1 MRVDEELIGRAE
13 ERVALGAVLAAVQRG
28 AGGVV
33 LLGGEAGVGKSHLLD
48 ACLADCGLLVLRG
61 PAQENATPPYG
72 PIAAA
77 LRSYQRMQP
86 GALGE
91 SLIEYGP
98 LAPYLAL
105 LLPELGPALPAANA
119 GVLGEAICLALA
131 TIAQGA
137 PTALILD
144 DLQWADNATLELLP
158 ALAGALANVQLVVVG
173 LYRSDEV
180 GRRHPLRKLRS
191 ELRRA
196 NLLREIAVN
205 PLDAAETAAL
215 ATSVLGQRPGSAL
228 ASQLYERTDGIP
240 LYVKELAEA
249 LALGRRLQL
258 GPDGLEL
265 APGTDL
271 PIPETLRDAVLLRL
285 DSLPEAALRLL
296 HVAAVAGSEFD
307 LALVVDLA
315 GGTGSDTGG
324 LDLLIE
330 RRLLVEIEPGRG
342 AFRHPLLREAIYG
355 DISWA
360 PRRSLHRQL
369 AERLEAGAGRG
380 ITQYGEPL
388 EGPLTVAR
396 HWLAAQEPDRARL
409 AYLAAGE
416 QACAIHAY
424 HDAAAVIKQA
434 LELWPN
440 GVDQGQRLHVLDRL
454 GECAQLSGMAAEAAR
469 AWREVA
475 AGRREQGD
483 LQAAAF
489 AERKLANVA
498 ELQGHWEAALAAH
511 EAAAH
516 SFAAGGL
523 PAECAA
529 EHLSAAAH
537 LRSAGRYRAAQDLL
551 DKALEEALQ
560 ANRPDLQ
567 ARILGLSGNVRARMG
582 QVTEGLALVRQGL
595 ALALEKN
602 LVGAA
607 AEVYQRLADSWEHAG
622 EYAAAKETYLVG
634 FDFCQA
640 NAVPATAQLCVAC
653 LTVVLR
659 HTGEWEQAM
668 RLCRE
673 VLASGDS
680 TAHARTVAAGMLG
693 SLYALRGQAR
703 PAQPVLLEAAALAR
717 QIELAAMELLSA
729 WGLALVEELN
739 GDHDRAAVHARFV
752 LERWQRMEDVHYAV
766 PALRWA
772 VTFMA
777 AHGADGEARA
787 CANALAQIAA
797 ASGQPE
803 ALSALAH
810 ALGEVALLD
819 GDPSQAAR
827 QFTQALELLEDLPV
841 PYCQALTGWHAGSAC
856 AAAGEREAG
865 VQHLAAAY
873 RRARQLGARP
883 LATQAA
889 QALEALG
896 EPIGE
901 RLGQGAE
908 TRLRSGNLTR
918 RQRQILQLVAQGQ
931 TNAEIAEALVLS
943 PRTVEMH
950 VSNILA
956 TLDSRSRADAVRRAA
971 ELRLL

>member
-1 MRVDEELIGRAE
+1 MREVDEVVGRAE
-13 ERVALGAVLAAVQRG
+13 ERAALGEALAAAQRG
-28 AGGVV
+28 AAGVV
-33 LLGGEAGVGKSHLLD
+33 LLGGEAGVGKSHLLE
-48 ACLADCGLLVLRG
+48 ACLAETHLLVLRG
-61 PAQENATPPYG
+61 PAQEDATPPYG

-77 LRSYQRMQP
+77 LRSYERMQRRP
-86 GALGE
+86 LAE
-91 SLIEYGP
+91 SGP

-105 LLPELGPALPAANA
+105 LLPELGPALPPANA
-119 GVLGEAICLALA
+119 AVLCEAICQALA
-131 TIAQGA
+131 AIGRET

-158 ALAGALANVQLVVVG
+158 VLAGALVDAPLVVVG

-180 GRRHPLRKLRS
+180 GRRHPLRKLRN

-196 NLLREIAVN
+196 NRLREIAVN
-205 PLDAAETAAL
+205 PLDAGETTAL
-215 ATSVLGQRPGSAL
+215 AANVLGQVPGPVL
-228 ASQLYERTDGIP
+228 AHQLYERTDGIP

-249 LALGRRLQL
+249 VALGGRLRP

-271 PIPETLRDAVLLRL
+271 PIPDTLRDAVLLRL

-296 HVAAVAGSEFD
+296 HVAAVAGTEFD
-307 LALVVDLA
+307 LAFVVDLEGGQA
-315 GGTGSDTGG
+315 GDMASDSGG
-324 LDLLIE
+324 LDLLFQ
-330 RRLLVEIEPGRG
+330 RGLLVEIEPRRG

-355 DISWA
+355 DISWSV
-360 PRRSLHRQL
+360 RRGLHRQL
-369 AERLEAGAGRG
+369 AERLEAGAGAAG
-380 ITQYGEPL
+380 DPVQ
-388 EGPLTVAR
+388 GPLVVAR
-396 HWLAAQEPDRARL
+396 HWLAAQEPQRARL

-424 HDAAAVIKQA
+424 HDAAAAVKHA

-440 GVDQGQRLHVLDRL
+440 GVDEGQRLDMLDRL
-454 GECAQLSGMAAEAAR
+454 GECAQLSGMGADAAR

-475 AGRREQGD
+475 AGRWQRGD
-483 LQAAAF
+483 VRAAAF
-489 AERKLANVA
+489 AERKLANAA

-511 EAAAH
+511 EAAAQ

-529 EHLSAAAH
+529 EHLAAAAH
-537 LRSAGRYRAAQDLL
+537 LRSAGRYRAALDLL
-551 DKALEEALQ
+551 DKAGAEARQ
-560 ANRPDLQ
+560 AERPDLQ
-567 ARILGLSGNVRARMG
+567 ARIMGLSGNVRARMG
-582 QVTEGLALVRQGL
+582 QIPQGLALVQEGL
-595 ALALEKN
+595 ALALQKN
-602 LVGAA
+602 LAGAA
-607 AEVYQRLADSWEHAG
+607 AEVYQRLADSLEHAG

-673 VLASGDS
+673 VLASRAS
-680 TAHARTVAAGMLG
+680 TLHAQAAAAGMLG

-703 PAQPVLLEAAALAR
+703 PAQPLLLEAAALAR
-717 QIELAAMELLSA
+717 QIELAAMELLAA

-739 GDHDRAAVHARFV
+739 GAHDRAAEHVRFV
-752 LERWQRMEDVHYAV
+752 LERWRRMEDVHYAV
-766 PALRWA
+766 PALRWS
-772 VTFMA
+772 VTFLA
-777 AHGADGEARA
+777 GQGADGEARA

-827 QFTQALELLEDLPV
+827 QFTQALGLLKDLPV
-841 PYCQALTGWHAGSAC
+841 PYCQALTGLRAGMAC
-856 AAAGEREAG
+856 ASAGEREAG
-865 VQHLAAAY
+865 VQHMADAY
-873 RRARQLGARP
+873 RIARQLGARP
-883 LATQAA
+883 LAARATQALA
-889 QALEALG
+889 VLG

-908 TRLRSGNLTR
+908 TRLQSGNLTR

-971 ELRLL
+971 ELGLL